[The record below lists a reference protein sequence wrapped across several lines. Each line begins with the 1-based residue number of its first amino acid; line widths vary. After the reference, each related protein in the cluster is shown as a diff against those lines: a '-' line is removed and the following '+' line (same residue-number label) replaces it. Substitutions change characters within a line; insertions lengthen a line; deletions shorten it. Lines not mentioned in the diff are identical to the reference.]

1 MKVSERPVARIGMGA
16 IHPVA
21 NKHREEGR
29 GSEPEPEP
37 GPFWFVRPNMIPPP
51 LTGPPAPGTQLARLG
66 ARSLLCALAHSVQR
80 VLYRAM
86 REAMSARKVASTSLR
101 GKTRLISI
109 FS

>member
-66 ARSLLCALAHSVQR
+66 ARSLLCPRIQR
-80 VLYRAM
+80 PRRLVPRH
-86 REAMSARKVASTSLR
+86 ARSHERQKGWTTTS
-101 GKTRLISI
+101 
-109 FS
+109 